1 MDQQHWRG
9 ADLPHFAP
17 LDSASPLPRIIEVM
31 RWIVLFAS
39 LAVAAGASAQQA
51 IPLPPPPAIS
61 APAADTFHF
70 VSDGPAGPGWNRP
83 DEIARKYFRENL
95 TALFERTLTLDA
107 GLPQRA
113 TLRWIF
119 TGPRAG
125 LTVELTSNKIRI
137 SERYYDSMA
146 LYEGQGNFPEK
157 TTFADERQFTG
168 DARTLTVIADAHLAV
183 RVLVNG
189 QQIIEAPLLFDL
201 TRHQLMLVASRTA
214 HLVVSGSLLKP
225 DLRNSTITINASQVH
240 QTMLGFGGSPSIPA
254 YAELSDE
261 GKRAYWQIL
270 KRYNLLLSREYPMGT
285 QLKPD
290 LSNLEDLA
298 DATPHYYG
306 DNFPN
311 SELSSF
317 EYSRHVLDLGGSVIY
332 ELWALPSWA
341 TVPHNDPYTTDTWN
355 KPIKQVANPDEFAR
369 LIVTYCKK
377 AQAATGSAPAIVGIQ
392 NEFDQPPEIFSAMA
406 LALRRELDKA
416 GFTATKIHM
425 ADASYMFLGIDRAT
439 ELRKNPEAW
448 KAIDYAAVHEYDFQE
463 FLANLDLYDARM
475 KQMHEAAN
483 GKPFLATEI
492 CINDPH
498 FQEPSYRIAFAV
510 AQLYHKNLTE
520 LDAVALMYCW
530 LLLDVEQPTFAG
542 SRSLLAPDRAR
553 GWIPVPTSYQLRVMG
568 AFSRHIVKGMQRVG
582 VDASDADLLTT
593 AFADAQNETLVVI
606 NRSATARKLTVE
618 GANHPWVETER
629 TGPEEENAVVAV
641 PAEVVVEPG
650 EIVVLS
656 TIKAE

>member
-1 MDQQHWRG
+1 
-9 ADLPHFAP
+9 
-17 LDSASPLPRIIEVM
+17 M
-31 RWIVLFAS
+31 RWIVFFAS

-51 IPLPPPPAIS
+51 VPLAAPPAAS
-61 APAADTFHF
+61 APVADTFLF
-70 VSDGPAGPGWNRP
+70 ISDGPAGPGWSRP
-83 DEIARKYFRENL
+83 DEIARKYFHENL
-95 TALFERTLTLDA
+95 TALFERTLSLDA
-107 GLPQRA
+107 ALPPRA

-125 LTVELTSNKIRI
+125 LTVELTSSKVRI
-137 SERYYDSMA
+137 AERYYDSMA
-146 LYEGQGNFPEK
+146 LYEGQGNFPER
-157 TTFADERQFTG
+157 TTFTAERQFTG
-168 DARTLTVIADAHLAV
+168 DARSLTVIADAHLAV

-189 QQIIEAPLLFDL
+189 QQILEAPLLFDL
-201 TRHQLMLVASRTA
+201 TRHQLMLAASRTA
-214 HLVVSGSLLKP
+214 HQVVSGSLLQP
-225 DLRNSTITINASQVH
+225 DLKSLTITINPAEVH

-270 KRYNLLLSREYPMGT
+270 KRYNLLLFREYPMGS

-290 LSNLEDLA
+290 LSNLENFA

-317 EYSRHVLDLGGSVIY
+317 DYSRHVLDLGGSVIY

-341 TVPHNDPYTTDTWN
+341 TVPYNGPHATDTWN
-355 KPIKQVANPDEFAR
+355 KPIKQVANPDEYAR

-392 NEFDQPPEIFSAMA
+392 NEVDQPPEVFSRMV

-463 FLANLDLYDARM
+463 FLANPDLYDARM
-475 KQMHEAAN
+475 KQMHEAAD

-498 FQEPSYRIAFAV
+498 YQDPSYRIAFAV

-542 SRSLLAPDRAR
+542 SRSLLAPDRTR

-568 AFSRHIVKGMQRVG
+568 AFSRHIVRGMERLG
-582 VDASDADLLTT
+582 VETGDPDLLAT
-593 AFADAQNETLVVI
+593 AFADGQHETLVVI
-606 NRSATARKLTVE
+606 NRSATARKLTVQ
-618 GANHPWVETER
+618 GAAHPWVEMER
-629 TGPEEENAVVAV
+629 TGLEEENAVSAV

-656 TIKAE
+656 NIKAE

>member
-1 MDQQHWRG
+1 
-9 ADLPHFAP
+9 
-17 LDSASPLPRIIEVM
+17 M

-39 LAVAAGASAQQA
+39 LAVAAGASAQLA
-51 IPLPPPPAIS
+51 VPLPPPPAVTAS
-61 APAADTFHF
+61 AADTFQF
-70 VSDGPAGPGWNRP
+70 VSDGPAGPGWSRP
-83 DEIARKYFRENL
+83 DEIARKYFHENL
-95 TALFERTLTLDA
+95 TALFERTLTFDA
-107 GLPQRA
+107 ALPQRT

-125 LTVELTSNKIRI
+125 LTIELTSNKVRI
-137 SERYYDSMA
+137 MERYYDSMA

-157 TTFADERQFTG
+157 TTFTDERQFTG
-168 DARTLTVIADAHLAV
+168 DARSLTVIADAHLAV
-183 RVLVNG
+183 RVQVNG
-189 QQIIEAPLLFDL
+189 QQILEAPLLFDL

-214 HLVVSGSLLKP
+214 HLIVSGSLVKP
-225 DLRNSTITINASQVH
+225 DLKNSTITIDASQVH
-240 QTMLGFGGSPSIPA
+240 QTMLGFGGSPSSAA

-285 QLKPD
+285 ELKPD
-290 LSNLEDLA
+290 LSNLENLA

-311 SELSSF
+311 SELSNF
-317 EYSRHVLDLGGSVIY
+317 DYSRHVFDLGGSIIY

-341 TVPHNDPYTTDTWN
+341 TVPNNGPHATDTWN
-355 KPIKQVANPDEFAR
+355 KPIKRVANPEEYAR

-377 AQAATGSAPAIVGIQ
+377 AQAATGSAPAIVGIE
-392 NEFDQPPEIFSAMA
+392 NEVDQPPEVFSAMA
-406 LALRRELDKA
+406 LTLRRELDKA

-425 ADASYMFLGIDRAT
+425 ADASFMFLGIDRTT

-448 KAIDYAAVHEYDFQE
+448 KAIDYSAVHEYDYQE
-463 FLANLDLYDARM
+463 FLANPDLYDARM
-475 KQMHEAAN
+475 KQMHAAAD

-498 FQEPSYRIAFAV
+498 YQEPSYRIAFAV

-520 LDAVALMYCW
+520 LDAIALMYCW

-542 SRSLLAPDRAR
+542 SRSLLAPDRSR
-553 GWIPVPTSYQLRVMG
+553 GWVPVPTSYQLRLIG
-568 AFSRHIVKGMQRVG
+568 AFSRHIVKGMQRIG
-582 VDASDADLLTT
+582 VETGDPDLLAT
-593 AFADAQNETLVVI
+593 AFADGQHETLVVI
-606 NRSATARKLTVE
+606 NRSDTARKLTVE
-618 GANHPWVETER
+618 GAARPWVEIER
-629 TGPEEENAVVAV
+629 TGLEEENAISSV
-641 PAEVVVEPG
+641 PAEVAVEPG

>member
-1 MDQQHWRG
+1 
-9 ADLPHFAP
+9 
-17 LDSASPLPRIIEVM
+17 M

-39 LAVAAGASAQQA
+39 LAVAACATAQQA
-51 IPLPPPPAIS
+51 VPLPPPPATS
-61 APAADTFHF
+61 APAADTFRF
-70 VSDGPAGPGWNRP
+70 VSDGPAGPGWSRP
-83 DEIARKYFRENL
+83 DEIARKYFHENL

-107 GLPQRA
+107 ALPQRA

-125 LTVELTSNKIRI
+125 LTVELTSSRIRI
-137 SERYYDSMA
+137 AERYYDSMA

-157 TTFADERQFTG
+157 TTFTDERQYTG
-168 DARTLTVIADAHLAV
+168 DARTLTVIADSHLAV
-183 RVLVNG
+183 RVLING
-189 QQIIEAPLLFDL
+189 QQILEAPLLFDL
-201 TRHQLMLVASRTA
+201 TRHQLMLAASRTA
-214 HLVVSGSLLKP
+214 HQIVSGSLVKP
-225 DLRNSTITINASQVH
+225 NIKDATVTINESQVH
-240 QTMLGFGGSPSIPA
+240 QTMLGFGGSPSIAA
-254 YAELSDE
+254 YAELSDQ

-285 QLKPD
+285 ELKPD

-317 EYSRHVLDLGGSVIY
+317 DYSRHVLDLGGSVIY

-341 TVPHNDPYTTDTWN
+341 TVPNNGPHATDTWN
-355 KPIKQVANPDEFAR
+355 KPIKRVANPNEYAR

-377 AQAATGSAPAIVGIQ
+377 AQAATGSAPAIVGIE
-392 NEFDQPPEIFSAMA
+392 NEVDQPPEVFSSMA

-425 ADASYMFLGIDRAT
+425 ADASFMFLGIDRAT

-448 KAIDYAAVHEYDFQE
+448 KTLDYSAVHEYDFQE

-475 KQMHEAAN
+475 KQMHEAAD

-498 FQEPSYRIAFAV
+498 YQEPSYRIAFAV

-542 SRSLLAPDRAR
+542 SRSLLAPDRTR
-553 GWIPVPTSYQLRVMG
+553 SWIPVPTSFQLRVMG
-568 AFSRHIVKGMQRVG
+568 AFSRHVVKGMQRIG
-582 VDASDADLLTT
+582 VETGDPDLLAT

-606 NRSATARKLTVE
+606 IRSTTSRRLDLQ
-618 GANHPWVETER
+618 GASHAWAEIEHTGLEDENSVAPFRTE
-629 TGPEEENAVVAV
+629 NVIQ
-641 PAEVVVEPG
+641 PG
-650 EIVVLS
+650 EILVLS
-656 TIKAE
+656 TIKAQ